1 MKYKDFMKDV
11 INHKEKKI
19 KKSIVKENKK
29 IQPKKNSIVENL
41 KSEINEWTH
50 KPPTEKRWT
59 KSFGGKNGLTEFE
72 NSGGK
77 DTINETAPMGKMDKN
92 KFMKYFDLALK
103 TAGSSHGDIITV
115 LRKMGLQGNPRELL
129 VVGRVLAD
137 TVKTMT
143 GEEL

>member
-1 MKYKDFMKDV
+1 MW
-11 INHKEKKI
+11 HGKI
-19 KKSIVKENKK
+19 
-29 IQPKKNSIVENL
+29 
-41 KSEINEWTH
+41 
-50 KPPTEKRWT
+50 
-59 KSFGGKNGLTEFE
+59 
-72 NSGGK
+72 
-77 DTINETAPMGKMDKN
+77 DKV

-103 TAGSSHGDIITV
+103 TAGSNHGDIIKV

>member
-1 MKYKDFMKDV
+1 MKLTKQKL
-11 INHKEKKI
+11 KEMI
-19 KKSIVKENKK
+19 KEE
-29 IQPKKNSIVENL
+29 IQSL
-41 KSEINEWTH
+41 
-50 KPPTEKRWT
+50 
-59 KSFGGKNGLTEFE
+59 
-72 NSGGK
+72 
-77 DTINETAPMGKMDKN
+77 NETAPMGKMDRT